1 MHSMREGEIVNTI
14 YIIILIV
21 LAHVIPFVFIGADN
35 RISRLRKDTLAKAEK
50 DLDELRLQLAENISQ
65 RQPCETINSNAI
77 GSTITVSPDG
87 VKIESDKLSIGMCSN
102 GMALSFTDRKSH
114 APRRTNCPNCGAAL
128 AENTCRYCG
137 TRV

>member
-35 RISRLRKDTLAKAEK
+35 RISRLRKDTLAKTEK
-50 DLDELRLQLAENISQ
+50 GLDELRLQLVDNISQ
-65 RQPCETINSNAI
+65 RHPRETINSNTIRSA
-77 GSTITVSPDG
+77 ITVSPDG
-87 VKIESDKLSIGMCSN
+87 VKIESDKVSIDMCSN
-102 GMALSFTDRKSH
+102 RMDLSFADRKSH
-114 APRRTNCPNCGAAL
+114 APRRTNCPNCGAVL
-128 AENTCRYCG
+128 VENTCRYCG